1 MKLIKP
7 NKQHEKSWKKAL
19 KEFENN
25 QITGFWNI
33 PGLEMNLKEYL
44 QSTIDHSNGK
54 NLPENWVPATTYW
67 LIDKDEF
74 VAHINIRHK
83 LNEKLKKIGGNIG
96 YSVRPSAH
104 KKGYGTNILKL
115 ALAKAKEI
123 GLKKVMLTCDDG
135 NIASEKIIERNG
147 GKLKEIS
154 DFEGKKIRKYWIDLN

>member
-7 NKQHEKSWKKAL
+7 NKKYEKSWKKAL
-19 KEFENN
+19 EEFEKE
-25 QITGFWNI
+25 QVSGFWNF
-33 PGLEMNLKEYL
+33 PAKPSNLDEYI
-44 QSTIDHSNGK
+44 QRTIDHSNAK
-54 NLPENWVPATTYW
+54 NIPENLVPATTYW
-67 LIDKDEF
+67 LIDKNEF

-83 LNEKLKKIGGNIG
+83 LNDKLKKIGGNIG

-115 ALAKAKEI
+115 ALPKAKEI
-123 GLKKVMLTCDDG
+123 GLKKALITCDDG

-154 DFEGKKIRKYWIDLN
+154 NFEGKKIRRYWIDLN

>member
-7 NKQHEKSWKKAL
+7 NKKYEKSWKKAL
-19 KEFENN
+19 IEFENN
-25 QITGFWNI
+25 QIMGFWNI
-33 PGLEMNLKEYL
+33 PGLEMNFDEYL
-44 QSTIDHSNGK
+44 KRTIDHSHGK
-54 NLPENWVPATTYW
+54 NLPENWVQATTYW
-67 LIDKDEF
+67 LIDQDEF

-115 ALAKAKEI
+115 ALPKAKEI
-123 GLKKVMLTCDDG
+123 GLKKVMITCDDG

-147 GKLKEIS
+147 GKLTEIS
-154 DFEGKKIRKYWIDLN
+154 NFEGQKIRRYWIDLN